1 MKNLVR
7 ETIKEIIEESINI
20 DSQDVLYF
28 GKPSESSH
36 VVLKDNSLKKKSI
49 ALNNVMP
56 IANTVSNFKIVNGE
70 VTTSTSTVKIPKG
83 DLRIQAFSLYNKSAF
98 NKEHRYSEIIKPL
111 DIAKIMKDQFDFASF
126 RKKYPEH
133 KNFRAEQFPEY
144 SAAKDFLEND
154 IIIKK
159 IQEFNPDIVLF
170 PESSSTFN
178 QILKEMMSE
187 MLPGVEILTTLKQS
201 MLTSFNVDRASYELK
216 RAKLRQSLVDP
227 KEYAKIAD
235 PNIKSTGVSSRSALT
250 NPNTEIFNTV
260 EEIIRIAAIQGSAIP
275 TLKIHEINSLSQMQA
290 WRNFIS
296 NMHTVC
302 YDKSTFPIQST
313 ITVTGQT
320 IDIPKVMMATAFCY
334 GMVLFYYAA
343 NQVNAMHTLVNAGS
357 VENQELVRQGG
368 ISMLQDK
375 LRDVNEAQREIKAAI
390 NAESDLTKINDLQN
404 QLLILDTQEAEIQ
417 KFIADPD
424 VLQAN
429 PSQNLSDLKN
439 TIQTIETH
447 VKKVYKGITITKD
460 DLVNIQDA
468 KDLFFLVF
476 KKIIDLVNKGNI
488 FTAEL
493 EELFTSPE
501 IKKIMSTLSK
511 AINDDKAGSKFKDQD
526 RYKML
531 ALFNKNSNV
540 IIPMLNRF
548 LANNLAQT
556 IVANMGD
563 ITFPIQISTL
573 TSNLSNDPLAIFRN
587 NEIEIEPG
595 VFCKMDNGD
604 LTITG
609 NHFKIEKGNDFE
621 IKIYKYI
628 LDKIIVI
635 NSRRLEQRI
644 QEKFQDREDTIF
656 RRYIAQSNSQFN
668 VPVMKNILIVD
679 DNIATG
685 ATLGIITNEINKL
698 VTQHRQLSFN
708 IEEIKT
714 KGKSSKRSIDRELFN
729 KLEKE
734 GQDIPAMKRSIT
746 KSNATKETSG
756 LNIDS
761 LLKNVVCLAPIII

>member
-1 MKNLVR
+1 
-7 ETIKEIIEESINI
+7 
-20 DSQDVLYF
+20 
-28 GKPSESSH
+28 
-36 VVLKDNSLKKKSI
+36 
-49 ALNNVMP
+49 
-56 IANTVSNFKIVNGE
+56 
-70 VTTSTSTVKIPKG
+70 
-83 DLRIQAFSLYNKSAF
+83 
-98 NKEHRYSEIIKPL
+98 
-111 DIAKIMKDQFDFASF
+111 
-126 RKKYPEH
+126 
-133 KNFRAEQFPEY
+133 
-144 SAAKDFLEND
+144 
-154 IIIKK
+154 
-159 IQEFNPDIVLF
+159 
-170 PESSSTFN
+170 
-178 QILKEMMSE
+178 
-187 MLPGVEILTTLKQS
+187 
-201 MLTSFNVDRASYELK
+201 
-216 RAKLRQSLVDP
+216 
-227 KEYAKIAD
+227 
-235 PNIKSTGVSSRSALT
+235 
-250 NPNTEIFNTV
+250 
-260 EEIIRIAAIQGSAIP
+260 
-275 TLKIHEINSLSQMQA
+275 
-290 WRNFIS
+290 
-296 NMHTVC
+296 
-302 YDKSTFPIQST
+302 
-313 ITVTGQT
+313 
-320 IDIPKVMMATAFCY
+320 
-334 GMVLFYYAA
+334 
-343 NQVNAMHTLVNAGS
+343 
-357 VENQELVRQGG
+357 
-368 ISMLQDK
+368 
-375 LRDVNEAQREIKAAI
+375 
-390 NAESDLTKINDLQN
+390 
-404 QLLILDTQEAEIQ
+404 
-417 KFIADPD
+417 
-424 VLQAN
+424 
-429 PSQNLSDLKN
+429 
-439 TIQTIETH
+439 
-447 VKKVYKGITITKD
+447 
-460 DLVNIQDA
+460 
-468 KDLFFLVF
+468 
-476 KKIIDLVNKGNI
+476 LVNKGNI

-698 VTQHRQLSFN
+698 VTQHRQLNFN